1 MFSSRFLQMAE
12 SAAAG
17 SVRFGQFPRQ
27 LTDLPDLPAPFVSY
41 AGFMLGTGALKQK
54 DTAVTALSESL

>member
-1 MFSSRFLQMAE
+1 MAE

-17 SVRFGQFPRQ
+17 SVRFGQFPQQ

-41 AGFMLGTGALKQK
+41 AGFMLGTGALKRK
-54 DTAVTALSESL
+54 ETAVTALSEWL